1 VGIVVGP
8 AAIGVGSGIAC
19 ALLAFW
25 LVASRPGLGPQTLR
39 GCLAA
44 AAGAFGLL
52 VFLGPAMDVAI
63 GVGGTPAGL
72 LAVADPIL
80 AFSFWSGA
88 LLVRAFVGR
97 AAHGST

>member
-1 VGIVVGP
+1 VLGP
-8 AAIGVGSGIAC
+8 AAIGFGSGIGC

-25 LVASRPGLGPQTLR
+25 LVACRPGLGPQTLR

-52 VFLGPAMDVAI
+52 VFLGPAMDVALGI
-63 GVGGTPAGL
+63 GGDAAGL

-88 LLVRAFVGR
+88 LLIRAFLGG
-97 AAHGST
+97 ASTRTHP

>member
-1 VGIVVGP
+1 MVAP
-8 AAIGVGSGIAC
+8 AVSGLGSGVAC

-25 LVASRPGLGPQTLR
+25 LVAYRPGLGPKTLR

-44 AAGAFGLL
+44 TAGAFGLL

-63 GVGGTPAGL
+63 RLGGDPAAL

-80 AFSFWSGA
+80 AFTFWSGA
-88 LLVRAFVGR
+88 LLVRAFVGG
-97 AAHGST
+97 AAHWNT